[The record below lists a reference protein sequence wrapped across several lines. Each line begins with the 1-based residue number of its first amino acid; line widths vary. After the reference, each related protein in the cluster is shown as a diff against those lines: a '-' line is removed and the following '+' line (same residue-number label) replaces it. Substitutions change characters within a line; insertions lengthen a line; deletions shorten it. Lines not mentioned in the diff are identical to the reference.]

1 MKCKACKR
9 DIPDESIFCLH
20 CGRNQVQ
27 TRAEKKKEI
36 PVPKPTQLADGRW
49 RIRLMID
56 GQRLMV
62 YGATPREAEAAAR
75 ATKLGVIEMKDK
87 KCKTVSAAV
96 DEFLANN
103 ANLLDISTVRSYTSY
118 RKHRFQSSM
127 SWNIYDPE
135 CDWQKAINDELEE
148 VSGKT
153 VRNAWGLITATM
165 SYNKIPH
172 PQVKLPKKKKT
183 ERAWLDYKQID
194 VFLDAIYGKDFELA
208 ALMAL
213 HSMRLSELIA
223 VRPENVDLK
232 KEEIKIRGA
241 RVMDKNK
248 QVVYKDINKTEASWR
263 EIPIVIPR
271 LKELLTPEVMK
282 QEWIADYS
290 EKRLY
295 DKVNAVCKK
304 VGLPK
309 VGVHG
314 LRHSFASLAYHL
326 NWQKKSTM
334 KVGGW
339 TNSKIVDE
347 VYTHNADLER
357 DIKRMKKYYSKKAT
371 GKS

>member
-1 MKCKACKR
+1 MKCKSCKR
-9 DIPDESIFCLH
+9 EIPDESIFCLH
-20 CGRNQVQ
+20 CGREQIKA
-27 TRAEKKKEI
+27 RRERKKEI
-36 PVPKPTQLADGRW
+36 SVPKASRLADGTYVIQVMVKGVR
-49 RIRLMID
+49 
-56 GQRLMV
+56 QKV
-62 YGATPREAEAAAR
+62 YGATEAECKTAAA
-75 ATKLGVIEMKDK
+75 ALKLNGDKMERLNVKTLGSAIE
-87 KCKTVSAAV
+87 
-96 DEFLANN
+96 EYLANN
-103 ANLLDISTVRSYTSY
+103 GNILDKSTVRSYISY
-118 RKHRFQSSM
+118 SEHRFQGCM
-127 SWNIYDPE
+127 DWNIYDPE
-135 CDWQKAINDELEE
+135 CDWQKAINDELNH

-153 VRNAWGLITATM
+153 VRNAWGLITSTM
-165 SYNKIPH
+165 TYLKISH

-223 VRPENVDLK
+223 VKPENVDLK
-232 KEEIKIRGA
+232 REEIKIRGA
-241 RVMDKNK
+241 RVLDKDK
-248 QVVYKDINKTEASWR
+248 KMVYKDINKTEASWR

-304 VGLPK
+304 AGLPM

-326 NWQKKSTM
+326 GWQKKSTM

-339 TNSKIVDE
+339 SNSKIVDE

-357 DIKRMKKYYSKKAT
+357 DIKRMKRYYSKKKGA
-371 GKS
+371 

>member
-1 MKCKACKR
+1 MKCKSCKR

-36 PVPKPTQLADGRW
+36 TVPKPTQLADGRW
-49 RIRLMID
+49 KTRIMVD
-56 GQRLMV
+56 GVRTTI
-62 YGATPREAEAAAR
+62 YGSTPRECEAAAR
-75 ATKLGVIEMKDK
+75 AAKAGAIEVEGK
-87 KCKTVSAAV
+87 KFKTLSAAI
-96 DEFLANN
+96 DDFLKNN
-103 ANLLDISTVRSYTSY
+103 ENLLDPSTVRSYHSN
-118 RKHRFQSSM
+118 REHRFQHCM
-127 SWNIYDPE
+127 NWNIYDPS
-135 CDWQKAINDELEE
+135 CNWQKAINDEAGK

-153 VRNAWGLITATM
+153 VRNAWGLITSTM
-165 SYNKIPH
+165 TYFKVPH
-172 PQVKLPKKKKT
+172 PTVKLPKKKKA
-183 ERAWLDYKQID
+183 ERAWLNYKEID
-194 VFLDAIYGKDFELA
+194 VFLAAIRGQEFELA

-232 KEEIKIRGA
+232 KEEIRIRGA
-241 RVMDKNK
+241 RVLNKNK
-248 QVVYKDINKTEASWR
+248 KIVFKELNKTEASCR

-271 LKELLTPEVMK
+271 LLELLTPEVL
-282 QEWIADYS
+282 QREWVADYS

-295 DKVNAVCKK
+295 DKINKVCEAAK
-304 VGLPK
+304 LPL

-326 NWQKKSTM
+326 GWQKLSTM

-347 VYTHNADLER
+347 IYTHNADLDR
-357 DIKRMKKYYSKKAT
+357 DIKRMKRFYK
-371 GKS
+371 GK

>member
-1 MKCKACKR
+1 M
-9 DIPDESIFCLH
+9 D
-20 CGRNQVQ
+20 
-27 TRAEKKKEI
+27 
-36 PVPKPTQLADGRW
+36 
-49 RIRLMID
+49 
-56 GQRLMV
+56 
-62 YGATPREAEAAAR
+62 
-75 ATKLGVIEMKDK
+75 
-87 KCKTVSAAV
+87 
-96 DEFLANN
+96 
-103 ANLLDISTVRSYTSY
+103 
-118 RKHRFQSSM
+118 
-127 SWNIYDPE
+127 WNIYDPE
-135 CDWQKAINDELEE
+135 CDWQKAINDELDH

-153 VRNAWGLITATM
+153 VHNAWGLITSTM
-165 SYNKIPH
+165 TYLKIPH

-194 VFLDAIYGKDFELA
+194 IFLDAIYGNDFELA

-223 VRPENVDLK
+223 VKPENVDLK

-241 RVMDKNK
+241 RVLDKDK
-248 QVVYKDINKTEASWR
+248 KMVYKDINKTEASWR

-271 LKELLTPEVMK
+271 LKELLTPEVMR

-295 DKVNAVCKK
+295 DKVNAACKK
-304 VGLPK
+304 AGLPM

-326 NWQKKSTM
+326 DWQKKSTM

-339 TNSKIVDE
+339 SNSKIVDE

-357 DIKRMKKYYSKKAT
+357 DIKRMKRYYSKK
-371 GKS
+371 KVLNCPRVICE

>member
-20 CGRNQVQ
+20 CGEKVVR
-27 TRAEKKKEI
+27 TKSEKKRTVS
-36 PVPKPTQLADGRW
+36 VPKPTQLADGRW

-56 GQRLMV
+56 GERSMV
-62 YGATPREAEAAAR
+62 YGATAKECEAAAR
-75 ATKLGVIEMKDK
+75 AVKLGVIEQKEK
-87 KCKTVSAAV
+87 KVKPLQSAI
-96 DEFLANN
+96 EEYLKNN
-103 ANLLDISTVRSYTSY
+103 SNLLDKSTVRSFESY
-118 RKHRFQSSM
+118 SKHRFQKCM
-127 SWNIYDPE
+127 AWNIFDPA
-135 CDWQKAINDELEE
+135 CDWQKAINDELKE

-165 SYNKIPH
+165 TYHNIPH
-172 PQVKLPKKKKT
+172 PQVKLPRKKKK

-194 VFLDAIYGKDFELA
+194 VFLAAIRGTDFELA

-223 VRPENVDLK
+223 VKPEHVDLN

-241 RVMDKNK
+241 RVLDKHK
-248 QVVYKDINKTEASWR
+248 QIVCKDINKTDASWR

-271 LKELLTPEVMK
+271 MKELLTAHIMT
-282 QEWIADYS
+282 QEWIADFS

-295 DKVNAVCKK
+295 DKVNAVCRKA
-304 VGLPK
+304 GLPL

-326 NWQKKSTM
+326 GWQKQSTM

-347 VYTHNADLER
+347 VYTHNADLDR
-357 DIKRMKKYYSKKAT
+357 DIKRMKRYYKKLEN
-371 GKS
+371 K

>member
-1 MKCKACKR
+1 M
-9 DIPDESIFCLH
+9 PDGSIFCNH
-20 CGRNQVQ
+20 CGEKLVK
-27 TRAEKKKEI
+27 TRAQKKEI
-36 PVPKPTQLADGRW
+36 SVPKPEQLKDGRW
-49 RIRLMID
+49 RIRLMVD
-56 GQRLMV
+56 GV
-62 YGATPREAEAAAR
+62 REPVFGSTAEECKAAAK
-75 ATKLGVIEMKDK
+75 AIKLGVIEQKKTQYKSLSSAIKDY
-87 KCKTVSAAV
+87 
-96 DEFLANN
+96 LANN
-103 ANLLDISTVRSYTSY
+103 GNLLDLSTVRSFESY
-118 RKHRFQSSM
+118 SKHRFQGCM
-127 SWNIYDPE
+127 GWNIYDPE

-165 SYNKIPH
+165 SYHKIPH

-223 VRPENVDLK
+223 VRPENVDLS
-232 KEEIKIRGA
+232 KEVIKIRGA
-241 RVMDKNK
+241 RVLDKDK
-248 QVVYKDINKTEASWR
+248 KIVYKDINKTEASWR

-271 LKELLTPEVMK
+271 LKELLTPEEMQ

-304 VGLPK
+304 SGLPL

-326 NWQKKSTM
+326 GWQKKSTM

-339 TNSKIVDE
+339 SNSKIVDE
-347 VYTHNADLER
+347 IYTHNADLDR
-357 DIKRMKKYYSKKAT
+357 DIKRMKKYYSKKA
-371 GKS
+371 KV